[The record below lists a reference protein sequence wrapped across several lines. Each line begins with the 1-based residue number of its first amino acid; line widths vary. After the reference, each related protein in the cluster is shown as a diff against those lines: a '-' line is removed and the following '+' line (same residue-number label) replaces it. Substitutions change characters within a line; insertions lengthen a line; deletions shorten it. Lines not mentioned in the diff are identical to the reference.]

1 MGLSCLRL
9 CWQGEREAGAGV
21 RPERGVR
28 ERECGVATEHPAGH
42 ARLGGILLCEEG

>member
-1 MGLSCLRL
+1 MGLSGLRL